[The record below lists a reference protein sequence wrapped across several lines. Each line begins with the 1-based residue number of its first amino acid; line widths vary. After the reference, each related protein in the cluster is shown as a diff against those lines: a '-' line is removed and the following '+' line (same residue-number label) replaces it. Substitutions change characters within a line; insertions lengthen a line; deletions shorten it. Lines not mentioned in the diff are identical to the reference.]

1 MPTTMQ
7 IRTRRRRGRK
17 ISRRSRRLSR
27 KVSRRQSLS
36 RRRSKPHIRVGGGH
50 STSKTTRDTRA
61 NPGNFPLA
69 TPGNRDLFEAP
80 FKSSGIQKDDDPK
93 KKRAFLIRELNDLK
107 KRLYESRGTGQWY
120 DYETNKNY
128 ENTDGMQKLENMRN
142 GIEELKSKIA
152 GLEQTIKAEDPA
164 YLERERIEHMAVAA
178 QRAEAERA
186 SQEAQAAALN
196 GW

>member
-1 MPTTMQ
+1 MPTKMQ

-69 TPGNRDLFEAP
+69 TPGNRDLFE
-80 FKSSGIQKDDDPK
+80 SGIQKDEIQKDDPK
-93 KKRAFLIRELNDLK
+93 KQHAFLIRKRNILDE
-107 KRLYESRGTGQWY
+107 RLYELRRRLEDSRGTTGW
-120 DYETNKNY
+120 DLSDDKAMRNAIT
-128 ENTDGMQKLENMRN
+128 KLE
-142 GIEELKSKIA
+142 LDIA
-152 GLEQTIKAEDPA
+152 GIKRNIADIEAKYPPGYLDEPQRYEDSAEFRQG
-164 YLERERIEHMAVAA
+164 LNNL
-178 QRAEAERA
+178 
-186 SQEAQAAALN
+186 ALSEM
-196 GW
+196 

>member
-1 MPTTMQ
+1 MQ
-7 IRTRRRRGRK
+7 IRTHRRRGRK

-36 RRRSKPHIRVGGGH
+36 RRRSKPHIRVGGGP
-50 STSKTTRDTRA
+50 KTRMTRSE
-61 NPGNFPLA
+61 NPNPENLPLA
-69 TPGNRDLFEAP
+69 PPRNRDLFEAP

-142 GIEELKSKIA
+142 GIEKLKSKIRDV
-152 GLEQTIKAEDPA
+152 EQNIEVKDPGF
-164 YLERERIEHMAVAA
+164 LEREQIRLEAA
-178 QRAEAERA
+178 AIQ
-186 SQEAQAAALN
+186 QAADDRAADQGRQQAAEL
-196 GW
+196 GFSPS